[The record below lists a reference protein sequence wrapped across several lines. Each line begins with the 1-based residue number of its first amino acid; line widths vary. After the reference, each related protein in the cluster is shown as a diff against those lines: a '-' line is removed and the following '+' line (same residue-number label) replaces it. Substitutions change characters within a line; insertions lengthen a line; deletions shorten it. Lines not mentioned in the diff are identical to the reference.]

1 MFKWLNTGAAGAKKG
16 LFVPIGYFFLE
27 NYYPNLQSKA
37 YLPLLNDAFR
47 NLDCSVNIARLTE
60 VDVSIFVG
68 PTIIVFKQMFLLIIK
83 SMDRFE
89 IQ

>member
-1 MFKWLNTGAAGAKKG
+1 MVKYRGSGSKEGPFCTNRVFL
-16 LFVPIGYFFLE
+16 LE

>member
-1 MFKWLNTGAAGAKKG
+1 MVKYRGSGSKEGPFCTNR
-16 LFVPIGYFFLE
+16 FFFFLE

-47 NLDCSVNIARLTE
+47 NFDCSVNIARLTE